1 MLIRDIIAAPQKKL
15 AETTSSSA
23 VATAPTAGV
32 NAGSLFGGT
41 FQQRDN
47 PFRKKRK
54 KK

>member
-1 MLIRDIIAAPQKKL
+1 MKISEILRSRNLK
-15 AETTSSSA
+15 ETTSSSA
-23 VATAPTAGV
+23 VASAPAQGGA
-32 NAGSLFGGT
+32 NAGTLFGGT